1 MLLDGDNLVP
11 RFLMFACLLGLAF
24 GSGTGPVMAET
35 SDSVEAARAAA
46 LQIGHALRVSDLR
59 TLRPHLP
66 ERGKVQVRLEVMG
79 PADGFFSAG
88 QVEALLGEF
97 LQHGSVRSF
106 DLLAVENQDDR
117 YALARGRAT
126 LTDRDGRPAR
136 VELHLAFEPEGER
149 WVLREIRETRP

>member
-1 MLLDGDNLVP
+1 MLLVGDKLVP
-11 RFLMFACLLGLAF
+11 RLLILALLVGLAPAP
-24 GSGTGPVMAET
+24 GAGLLMAEA
-35 SDSVEAARAAA
+35 DAPVEAARHAA
-46 LQIGHALRVSDLR
+46 LQIGHALRVPDLA

-66 ERGKVQVRLEVMG
+66 ERGKVQLRLEAMG
-79 PADGFFSAG
+79 PADGFFSAS

-106 DLLAVENQDDR
+106 DLLAVENQDGR
-117 YALARGRAT
+117 YALARGRAV
-126 LTDRDGRPAR
+126 LTDREGRPAR